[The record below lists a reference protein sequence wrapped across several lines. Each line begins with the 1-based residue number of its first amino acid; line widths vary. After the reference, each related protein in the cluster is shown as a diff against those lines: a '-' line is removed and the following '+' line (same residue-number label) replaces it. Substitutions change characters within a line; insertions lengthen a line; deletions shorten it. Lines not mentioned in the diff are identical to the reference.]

1 MPPTSGTKDDV
12 RIPFLPLL
20 RVSNDTAV
28 FRPMISVYPRE
39 YEMNFNDTDS
49 VVLMNA
55 DEDVKEDDKVLR
67 EFGIKLNR
75 MDKYPDWVMLQKG
88 VS

>member
-1 MPPTSGTKDDV
+1 
-12 RIPFLPLL
+12 
-20 RVSNDTAV
+20 
-28 FRPMISVYPRE
+28 MISVYPRE
-39 YEMNFNDTDS
+39 YEMNFKDTDS

-75 MDKYPDWVMLQKG
+75 MDKYPDWVMLQQG
-88 VS
+88 AP